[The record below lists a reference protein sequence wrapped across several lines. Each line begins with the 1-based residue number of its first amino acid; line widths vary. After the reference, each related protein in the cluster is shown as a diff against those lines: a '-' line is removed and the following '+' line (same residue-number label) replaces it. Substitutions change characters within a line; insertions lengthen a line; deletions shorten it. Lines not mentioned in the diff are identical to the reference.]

1 MGSVFDFESY
11 WITFH
16 CRRWE
21 ANTFIEPGPC
31 ILLCHMMVC
40 VNKCRTA
47 KFKVQFFAN
56 SLPSIRH
63 WAKVIAWREHQM
75 QVYCKSFSTFIPS
88 YSRLKTI
95 SIMSKNV
102 VGAAYTFS
110 MNSCFFSQEIIWII
124 FVSTNMA
131 KMCWINSEQEECTIR
146 IGGDHPISTC
156 VCFLL
161 FSGPLFTE
169 IRYHNTQHSRTDNP
183 SLLRH
188 ISVHNTLHHMCEK
201 CILTNKDND

>member
-1 MGSVFDFESY
+1 MSGYFSAHCSLSYFKHQKIGSVFDFESH
-11 WITFH
+11 WITFC

-40 VNKCRTA
+40 VNKCRIA

-88 YSRLKTI
+88 YSRLKPI

-102 VGAAYTFS
+102 VGAAYFFS
-110 MNSCFFSQEIIWII
+110 MNRCFCSQEIIWII

-131 KMCWINSEQEECTIR
+131 KMCWINSEKE
-146 IGGDHPISTC
+146 
-156 VCFLL
+156 
-161 FSGPLFTE
+161 
-169 IRYHNTQHSRTDNP
+169 
-183 SLLRH
+183 
-188 ISVHNTLHHMCEK
+188 
-201 CILTNKDND
+201 